1 MLKKAVIPIAG
12 LGTRFL
18 PLSRVV
24 PKELLPLVDKPVIHY
39 IVKEAKASGIK
50 EIVFVVR
57 PKKKEILEY
66 FKEDPKLEKLLKK
79 RKREYLLSEL
89 YSIKELVK
97 GISFSVVYQKEPLG
111 DGHAILQAKKH
122 IKKSDFGVFFA
133 DDVVDSDIPC
143 LAQLENIFRTA
154 NSPVI
159 GLKRVEKEKIPSYG
173 IVKVEKISNRLYK
186 VKDIVE
192 KPEIEKAPSDLAI
205 VGRYILTSEIFGY
218 LERDSVKK
226 KPEIILADAL
236 RRMLSDG
243 KTIYGYEFQGRWL
256 ECGTKLSWLS
266 SSFYLSLKD
275 EKFKE
280 ALRGILKEL

>member
-24 PKELLPLVDKPVIHY
+24 PKELLPLVDKPIIHY
-39 IVKEAKASGIK
+39 IVQEAKASGIK

-66 FKEDPKLEKLLKK
+66 FKEDLRLEKLLKK
-79 RKREYLLSEL
+79 RKREYLLKEL
-89 YSIKELVK
+89 YRVKELVK
-97 GISFSVVYQKEPLG
+97 SISFSVVYQKEPLG

-133 DDVVDSDIPC
+133 DDVVDSEVPC

-154 NSPVI
+154 KSPVI
-159 GLKRVEKEKIPSYG
+159 GLKKVEKEKIPNYG
-173 IVKVEKISNRLYK
+173 IVKVEKISSRLYK
-186 VKDIVE
+186 VKGIIE
-192 KPEIEKAPSDLAI
+192 KPEIERAPSDLAI
-205 VGRYILTSEIFGY
+205 VGRYILTSEVFDY
-218 LERDSVKK
+218 LEKESVKK
-226 KPEIILADAL
+226 KDEIILADAL
-236 RRMLSDG
+236 RKMLDDG

-256 ECGTKLSWLS
+256 ECGTKSSWLS
-266 SSFYLSLKD
+266 SNFYLSLKN
-275 EKFKE
+275 EKFNKT
-280 ALRGILKEL
+280 LKEIIKEF